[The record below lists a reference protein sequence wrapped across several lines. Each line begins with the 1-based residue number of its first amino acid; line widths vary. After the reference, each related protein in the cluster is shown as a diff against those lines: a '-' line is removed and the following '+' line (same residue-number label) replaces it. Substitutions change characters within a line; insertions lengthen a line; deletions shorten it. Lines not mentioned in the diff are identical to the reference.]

1 MIIGRVVDKRE
12 AMIRVRLFGP
22 NQATKDVDAV
32 IDTGFT
38 SRLTLRSETITA
50 LGLPRKN
57 VESFILGDGSV
68 VDLATY
74 WVDIDWDGTVSRV
87 PVQSINDT
95 PLVGMQL
102 MEDYHLTM
110 EIWDGGHVQITRR
123 GETDIGSV

>member
-1 MIIGRVVDKRE
+1 MITGSVVEGRE
-12 AMIRVRLFGP
+12 AMIRIRLFGP
-22 NQATKDVDAV
+22 NQATKEVNAV

-38 SRLTLRSETITA
+38 SCLTLRPETIIA

-87 PVQSINDT
+87 PVQAVNDT
-95 PLVGMQL
+95 PLVGMEMMEGYQL
-102 MEDYHLTM
+102 SV
-110 EIWDGGHVQITRR
+110 EIWDGGIVRLAPREKTA
-123 GETDIGSV
+123 V